1 MRRSGRRGRIMHIIS
16 YRGPWA
22 LGGVAA
28 TLRRALDGDNSA
40 RTWWYLS
47 GSTLER
53 RGGLQTGCQRVATIN
68 ADVVAGHYRYCNEFL
83 WPILHDLPQFARYS
97 ETDRAFYRAFNLAI
111 ACHLALSV
119 ERADTCFTNDYQLAL
134 VPGLLGPRKN
144 LRHLLFLHIPWPRT
158 VRQEAVPAL
167 VEIAKGLL
175 AARRIGFHT
184 SEYATN
190 FLQFV
195 KEHVPGCSVSEQDL
209 KVLHPSLFETAG
221 LSCTEV
227 IVEPLGLD
235 VAFWSEAAGQEP
247 DRKGRLVDPETPYI
261 LSVDRADY
269 TKGVLERIA
278 AVDRFFKTMPE
289 WRGKITL
296 LQVCPQTRAGLPAY
310 DRYWNECRRAAAQ
323 VTARWSS
330 PSWQPIVWVDQPLEP
345 EELAVLYRR
354 ARVMLVN
361 PLKDGLNLTAK
372 EFAACTGDD
381 SGVLALSR
389 HAGVWSELGQ
399 HCVEVDPYS
408 IDGFAAGLFRAL
420 TLPEGERHRR
430 AALLKENLAANT
442 LSGWWARFV
451 GEPHRS
457 AKLGSIAAG
466 RRREL
471 LRA

>member
-1 MRRSGRRGRIMHIIS
+1 M
-16 YRGPWA
+16 
-22 LGGVAA
+22 
-28 TLRRALDGDNSA
+28 LRRALEHDNSA

-53 RGGLQTGCQRVATIN
+53 RGGLQAACQRVATIN

-134 VPGLLGPRKN
+134 VPALLGRRKN
-144 LRHLLFLHIPWPRT
+144 LQHLLFLHIPWPRS
-158 VRQEAVPAL
+158 VPDKAVPAL
-167 VEIAKGLL
+167 VEIAEGLL

-190 FLQFV
+190 FLKFV
-195 KEHVPGCSVSEQDL
+195 KEHVPGCSVLEQDL
-209 KVLHPSLFETAG
+209 TVLHPGFSETAG
-221 LSCTEV
+221 PSWTQIV
-227 IVEPLGLD
+227 VEPLGLD
-235 VAFWSEAAGQEP
+235 VAFWSEAAGGKP
-247 DRKGRLVDPETPYI
+247 ARKGSPLDPETPYI

-278 AVDRFFKTMPE
+278 AVDRFFENMPE
-289 WRGKITL
+289 WRGQITL

-310 DRYWNECRRAAAQ
+310 DRYWNECGRLAAR
-323 VTARWSS
+323 VTSRWSS
-330 PSWQPIVWVDQPLEP
+330 PSWQPIVWIDQPLDP

-361 PLKDGLNLTAK
+361 PLRDGLNLTAK
-372 EFAACTGDD
+372 EFAACMGDD

-408 IDGFAAGLFRAL
+408 IDRFVAGLTRAL
-420 TLPEGERHRR
+420 VLPEGERRR
-430 AALLKENLAANT
+430 QAALLMKNLAANT
-442 LSGWWARFV
+442 LSGWWDRFV
-451 GEPHRS
+451 GEPHQS
-457 AKLGSIAAG
+457 AKLGSIATG